1 MRETRVAARRTVRTR
16 TPSCHSFSTTCE
28 MFGGRCRTRR
38 RASYTVS
45 YAECSHARRRES
57 TRRPIRHG
65 SPNVGDTSATTC
77 GRRGGTF
84 RRTNPPPNTG
94 LSALAFRAAATRAG
108 GDVGKSSA
116 LSAGDP
122 DDDRDEDP
130 ALPPLPGRTRIARV
144 DERQGE
150 GEGEGEGEGSV
161 SAASN
166 AAATSEG
173 FARRRAALPLPDD
186 DSKVSSVA
194 ASVAASRVASSV
206 SSRGAVARTRRFAN
220 FATRRRFSASARA
233 TSRADRAWAT
243 RSSSSSS
250 CARMADFCVSLASLA
265 REAEAPNASERRFF
279 LARSASNAA
288 ERRAASS
295 SARREARR
303 ASSSRARRSPWCS
316 RAASASARSLRVS
329 ARDSARRRRASSASS
344 RMARELTRFG
354 VLASPLEE
362 TTHTGRRLPSISR
375 LIRRHTPVTCAAGR
389 GGGGVRGRGRVS
401 APPRLTRTIPVP

>member
-1 MRETRVAARRTVRTR
+1 
-16 TPSCHSFSTTCE
+16 
-28 MFGGRCRTRR
+28 MFGGRCRASR

-130 ALPPLPGRTRIARV
+130 ALPPLPGRTRI
-144 DERQGE
+144 
-150 GEGEGEGEGSV
+150 EGEGEGSV

-250 CARMADFCVSLASLA
+250 CARVADFCVSLASLA

-279 LARSASNAA
+279 LARSASNSA